1 MDNIIEPNATFDFTK
16 LSLAHPVGIQGGAY
30 FTKIEY
36 NSKPLY
42 IQTIKSQ
49 TRQGFVKT
57 GKKYYC
63 DLMFDKNAETLINW
77 FENLEEMCRKLIFEK
92 RESWFQ
98 NNLEES
104 DIETAFN
111 STIRVYKS
119 GKYYLVRTNIKN
131 NHNNLPAVK
140 IYNEN
145 EISLTIEDV
154 NTETNIISILEVQG
168 IKFTSRNFQIEIELK
183 QVMVLDNE
191 PIFESCLIKTNKIK
205 LPVSNFS
212 QKDTNHLEDIKI
224 KNTTIDDVKNLE
236 EKIPLDA
243 VDAVDALDAFDAVD
257 TFDAVD
263 AFDAVDT
270 FDTSDIKNASTF
282 DMSDKIETISS
293 PDVKPNNLEELNEP
307 SVPEILQ
314 KEENISLDIEDLN
327 KDKDIEENKYNLE
340 ELDKLELNLETTLE
354 TIKLKKPNQVYFELY
369 KEARN
374 KAKLA
379 KKNALLAYL
388 EAKNIKNAYMLEISN
403 SSDSDIDAEIEEVSE
418 SELDGL

>member
-36 NSKPLY
+36 NNKPLY

-77 FENLEEMCRKLIFEK
+77 FENLEERCQKIIFEK
-92 RESWFQ
+92 REAWFQ

-104 DIETAFN
+104 DVESAFN

-131 NHNNLPAVK
+131 NHNNLPAIK
-140 IYNEN
+140 IYSEK
-145 EISLTIEDV
+145 EIPLTMDDV
-154 NTETNIISILEVQG
+154 NTETNIISILEIQG

-183 QVMVLDNE
+183 QVMVLDDE
-191 PIFESCLIKTNKIK
+191 PIFESCLIKTNKVK
-205 LPVSNFS
+205 SSTADFS
-212 QKDTNHLEDIKI
+212 QKESTSLEDIKFDELNEI
-224 KNTTIDDVKNLE
+224 IVSNTNNVTSDNV
-236 EKIPLDA
+236 
-243 VDAVDALDAFDAVD
+243 
-257 TFDAVD
+257 
-263 AFDAVDT
+263 
-270 FDTSDIKNASTF
+270 DTSDIKNLDDFVNLDPIESFESIESLKPVDTI
-282 DMSDKIETISS
+282 DKIVTTFPTKSEI
-293 PDVKPNNLEELNEP
+293 NNLEEVKDVEA
-307 SVPEILQ
+307 SEILQ
-314 KEENISLDIEDLN
+314 KDDPISLDIEDLN
-327 KDKDIEENKYNLE
+327 IDKDIEENKCNLE
-340 ELDKLELNLETTLE
+340 ELDNLDLNLENNLE
-354 TIKLKKPNQVYFELY
+354 TMKLKKPNQVYFELY

-388 EAKNIKNAYMLEISN
+388 EAKNIKKTYMLENFNDSE
-403 SSDSDIDAEIEEVSE
+403 SDSDIDAEIDEVSE
-418 SELDGL
+418 SELEGL